1 MFLQFVEEKYK
12 NCDKRVE
19 GIIYLD
25 SDTPYLKLNPETH
38 SVGDWEVTEV
48 IPSKVLRNI
57 VLMLKKAYTIFI
69 IFIQIPKDN
78 IKCFKPK
85 RSFVVPSCHFNF
97 CWKSKSPVNRLNL
110 KINFEGVVDEDFF
123 CVILPAQG
131 KDILMHMKITHY

>member
-1 MFLQFVEEKYK
+1 MEEKYK

-69 IFIQIPKDN
+69 IFI
-78 IKCFKPK
+78 
-85 RSFVVPSCHFNF
+85 
-97 CWKSKSPVNRLNL
+97 
-110 KINFEGVVDEDFF
+110 
-123 CVILPAQG
+123 
-131 KDILMHMKITHY
+131 